1 MTQELNG
8 FLSVSVGLMMKAE
21 KTLKVNLLHGRRD
34 GYFGG
39 YPRRQFT
46 HYFMLVHRNICD
58 SENLIL
64 PLTTRKNGSSRSQS
78 CNAFGSTNQLALHH
92 VFIQI

>member
-1 MTQELNG
+1 
-8 FLSVSVGLMMKAE
+8 MMKAE
-21 KTLKVNLLHGRRD
+21 KTLKVNLYCMVGETDILEATLEGNS
-34 GYFGG
+34 
-39 YPRRQFT
+39 